1 MEKKFSVLMSVY
13 INETRENF
21 IECMES
27 LLAQTVMPTEIVVV
41 KDGPITQKLDATMD
55 EYHQRYPELIRIV
68 GYEKNRGLG
77 YALAYGVKS
86 CKYELIARMDT
97 DDIARKDRFEK
108 QLKEFWDNPELM
120 ICGSHIIEFVG
131 VPQNVKAHR
140 CVPLEDEQ
148 IRRNGKWRNPFNHMT
163 VMFRKSK
170 ILEIGSYESCLL
182 MEDYV
187 LWAKALK
194 SHLGLVKNIDDYLVY
209 ARAGDGLMERRGG
222 ISYLKKYIAGKQRMM
237 EIGYINFFQFFFSI
251 LSQFIV
257 STLPLDM
264 RTFMFAKFLRS

>member
-1 MEKKFSVLMSVY
+1 MARKFSVLMSVY

-27 LLAQTVMPTEIVVV
+27 LLAQTVIPTEIVIV
-41 KDGPITQKLDATMD
+41 KDGPISQNLSETIDKYYQS
-55 EYHQRYPELIRIV
+55 YPELIRVV
-68 GYEKNRGLG
+68 GYEKNHGLG
-77 YALAYGVKS
+77 YALAYGVNS

-108 QLKEFWDNPELM
+108 QLEEFSNNPSLM

-131 VPQNVKAHR
+131 TPQNIKARR
-140 CVPLEDEQ
+140 CVPLDDEQ
-148 IRRNGKWRNPFNHMT
+148 IRRSGKWRNPFNHMT

-170 ILEIGSYESCLL
+170 ILEVGSYESCLL

-187 LWAKALK
+187 LWAKVLQSK
-194 SHLGLVKNIDDYLVY
+194 SGFVKNIDDYLVY

-222 ISYLKKYIAGKQRMM
+222 VSYLKKYIVGKRRMM
-237 EIGYINFFQFFFSI
+237 ELGYINSFQYAFSI
-251 LSQFIV
+251 LSQLVV
-257 STLPLDM
+257 STLPLNI
-264 RTFMFAKFLRS
+264 RSLVFAKFLRR